1 VSLFGSSQRK
11 AFTAVFAR
19 QPEWRLPFLVRPFL
33 RGSLRRPFEGEGSLL
48 EFAIAE
54 TDGVTC
60 LTRRYRLAVK
70 ESWIVR
76 WMGGLTATA
85 VSDFR
90 RNAEAESDRFTSEG
104 LNALKQDVETL
115 LR

>member
-1 VSLFGSSQRK
+1 
-11 AFTAVFAR
+11 
-19 QPEWRLPFLVRPFL
+19 
-33 RGSLRRPFEGEGSLL
+33 
-48 EFAIAE
+48 
-54 TDGVTC
+54 
-60 LTRRYRLAVK
+60 
-70 ESWIVR
+70 
-76 WMGGLTATA
+76 MGGLTATA